1 MQIFGKKV
9 IVVKW
14 MGFKTQLFS
23 ANLPLSIIARSALK
37 KCFIWCILNKNFA
50 KYSILVK
57 KNPLQ
62 TIKIKEYGKK
72 FWEKHTSPWSQNA
85 INW

>member
-1 MQIFGKKV
+1 MVNKV

-23 ANLPLSIIARSALK
+23 AIFPQRAEKMLHLVH
-37 KCFIWCILNKNFA
+37 FEKNSA

-62 TIKIKEYGKK
+62 TIKSMGRNSGKNIHLLGLK
-72 FWEKHTSPWSQNA
+72 MQSTGSDQLL
-85 INW
+85 

>member
-1 MQIFGKKV
+1 MVKKV

-23 ANLPLSIIARSALK
+23 AIFPLSMIANSAPK
-37 KCFIWCILNKNFA
+37 KCYIWCILKKNSA

-57 KNPLQ
+57 NPLQ
-62 TIKIKEYGKK
+62 TIKSMGRNSGKNIHLFGLK
-72 FWEKHTSPWSQNA
+72 MQSTGSDQLL
-85 INW
+85 